1 MQASIVSHNPTTGQ
15 KGHTCPLSHNAIC
28 DVGRFENAL
37 KAQDALGDT
46 CNHLD
51 SFDVTALSD
60 TCQSNA
66 CDDYDDELFE
76 VGEKSHRH
84 MTPIADNSEPKG
96 KYQPNQQTSS
106 TEFHLCSGQFDVRK
120 YKTWVGEKFLHVD

>member
-1 MQASIVSHNPTTGQ
+1 MQTMIIAGVHAHNPTTGQ
-15 KGHTCPLSHNAIC
+15 KGHTSPLSHNAIC
-28 DVGRFENAL
+28 DVVQYEKAV
-37 KAQDALGDT
+37 KAQNAFGDI

-51 SFDVTALSD
+51 SFDFPALSN
-60 TCQSNA
+60 TCRSNA

-84 MTPIADNSEPKG
+84 MTLIADNSEPKG
-96 KYQPNQQTSS
+96 NHIVSS
-106 TEFHLCSGQFDVRK
+106 ADLHLCSGHFDVRK